1 MKKVSKGQKKVSM
14 VMKEFKKGKLRKS
27 EKLLKIQNK
36 LLQLL
41 YLKLKCQKKEKN
53 NEKK

>member
-1 MKKVSKGQKKVSM
+1 MKKVSTVMMKSSKKANYIV
-14 VMKEFKKGKLRKS
+14 ENLEKS
-27 EKLLKIQNK
+27 LKIQNK

>member
-1 MKKVSKGQKKVSM
+1 MKKVRQ
-14 VMKEFKKGKLRKS
+14 FKKGKLHSGKS
-27 EKLLKIQNK
+27 GKKLKIQNK

-53 NEKK
+53 NEKN

>member
-1 MKKVSKGQKKVSM
+1 MKKVSTIMKK
-14 VMKEFKKGKLRKS
+14 FKKGKLHSGKS
-27 EKLLKIQNK
+27 GKMLKIQNK

-53 NEKK
+53 NDKN